1 MGFPSE
7 YCHAVKISLFV
18 LTECTNVTDK
28 RTHGRTLHDGNRP
41 RLHSIARQKC
51 SQCPVCCLFYLFCSL
66 CLRSNVCP
74 GEAVMF
80 SPSPVVCPVVCP
92 DVPCQRG
99 LVRRAGK
106 SIRHMQQRRD
116 DMIGRSFKLASLSHV
131 MLCYV
136 KACTSA
142 GCTMSNAS
150 VAMTTESRPAAV
162 SRPRVVSVSSSQL
175 VVMTTESRPDGVV
188 MTTES
193 RPAAVPR
200 PRVVSVSSS
209 QLVVS
214 CLKPDKPNGLS
225 SLHRLV
231 PLL

>member
-1 MGFPSE
+1 MSPQQRMPRGGCYVFT
-7 YCHAVKISLFV
+7 ISCCLSRC
-18 LTECTNVTDK
+18 LS
-28 RTHGRTLHDGNRP
+28 R
-41 RLHSIARQKC
+41 
-51 SQCPVCCLFYLFCSL
+51 CPVPTWT
-66 CLRSNVCP
+66 R
-74 GEAVMF
+74 
-80 SPSPVVCPVVCP
+80 
-92 DVPCQRG
+92 
-99 LVRRAGK
+99 GK